1 MHDISAD
8 DVVYALCSADL
19 HHFCARFGDELVVKI
34 NFFDLH
40 FLFFIELKAL
50 AVEKF
55 NAIVVVWIVAR
66 AYHDARVAAHI
77 LRKKGNRRS
86 RHRSDLADVVA
97 HGGKACYD
105 RGFYHIAASAGIFA
119 D

>member
-8 DVVYALCSADL
+8 DVVYALCGADL
-19 HHFCARFGDELVVKI
+19 HHFSARFGDELVVKI
-34 NFFDLH
+34 NFFDLR
-40 FLFFIELKAL
+40 FLFFIEFKAF

-55 NAIVVVWIVAR
+55 NTVVVVWIVAC
-66 AYHDARVAAHI
+66 AYHNACVAAHV
-77 LRKKGNRRS
+77 LGEKGDRRS

-105 RGFYHIAASAGIFA
+105 RSFYHIAASAGVFA

>member
-8 DVVYALCSADL
+8 DVVYALCGADL
-19 HHFCARFGDELVVKI
+19 HHFGARFGDELVVKI
-34 NFFDLH
+34 NFFDLR
-40 FLFFIELKAL
+40 FLFFIEFKAF

-55 NAIVVVWIVAR
+55 NAVVVVWIVAC

-77 LRKKGNRRS
+77 LREKCDRRS
-86 RHRSDLADVVA
+86 GHRSDLADVVA
-97 HGGKACYD
+97 HRGKARYD
-105 RGFYHIAASAGIFA
+105 RGFYHITASAGVFA

>member
-19 HHFCARFGDELVVKI
+19 HHFCARLRDEFVAEV
-34 NFFDLH
+34 NFFDLR
-40 FLFFIELKAL
+40 FLFFVEFETF

-55 NAIVVVWIVAR
+55 NAVVVVWIVAR
-66 AYHDARVAAHI
+66 AYHDACVAAHI

-86 RHRSDLADVVA
+86 RHRSDLTDVVA
-97 HGGKACYD
+97 HRGKARND
-105 RGFYHIAASAGIFA
+105 RGFYHVTASAGIFA

>member
-8 DVVYALCSADL
+8 DVVHALCSADL

-34 NFFDLH
+34 NFFDLS
-40 FLFFIELKAL
+40 FLFFVEFKAL

-55 NAIVVVWIVAR
+55 NAVVVVWIVAR
-66 AYHDARVAAHI
+66 AYHDTGVAAHI

-97 HGGKACYD
+97 HGGKARND
-105 RGFYHIAASAGIFA
+105 RCFYHITASASIFA

>member
-1 MHDISAD
+1 MHDVSAD
-8 DVVYALCSADL
+8 DIVYALCGAYL
-19 HHFCARFGDELVVKI
+19 HHFGARFGDELVVKI
-34 NFFDLH
+34 NFFDLR
-40 FLFFIELKAL
+40 FLFFVEFKAF
-50 AVEKF
+50 AVKKF
-55 NAIVVVWIVAR
+55 NAVVVVWIVAC

-97 HGGKACYD
+97 HRGKACYD
-105 RGFYHIAASAGIFA
+105 CCFYHIAASAGIFA